1 MDKYCI
7 WLLILLAFL
16 VFLDNRNNT
25 EGFGAFGDAG
35 APANFASDG
44 GENLQGKPL
53 NNVGEKG
60 EKEETDDQVKYV
72 PIGLQPQKVVMEPPP
87 SMVDSLNALS
97 GAPVNM
103 HSFMLLGMD
112 EMVGSKT
119 IDSSVPMPYPR
130 VGAPDNLG
138 RDTSFEEPEE
148 EVQVY
153 PGYDGSPE
161 PKLTVD
167 QQIQHS
173 KGEQAVGK
181 GEQAVGKGEQ
191 AVGKGS
197 RGKVGVDIV
206 YAPWCGWSKKSLPDF
221 EKMDEKLNNLSP
233 SETNGWDVSCNI
245 YDSETPEGKQKAK
258 DLDVKG
264 FPSVLVNVN
273 GEHTEGP
280 RGYDDMISFI
290 NEITGA
296 NIQA

>member
-1 MDKYCI
+1 MER
-7 WLLILLAFL
+7 LLQMSKDELIEE
-16 VFLDNRNNT
+16 LDWHSEIR
-25 EGFGAFGDAG
+25 EEAKSRIEDLKDAG
-35 APANFASDG
+35 APADFASDG
-44 GENLQGKPL
+44 GETLQGKPL
-53 NNVGEKG
+53 NNV
-60 EKEETDDQVKYV
+60 EETDDKVKYV
-72 PIGLQPQKVVMEPPP
+72 PIGLQPQKVVMEPPS

-103 HSFMLLGMD
+103 NSYMLLGMD

-138 RDTSFEEPEE
+138 RDTSFEEPEGD
-148 EVQVY
+148 VQVY

-181 GEQAVGKGEQ
+181 G
-191 AVGKGS
+191 S
-197 RGKVGVDIV
+197 SGKVGVDIV

-280 RGYDDMISFI
+280 RGYDDMISHI

>member
-7 WLLILLAFL
+7 WLLILFAFL

-35 APANFASDG
+35 APADFASDG
-44 GENLQGKPL
+44 GETLQGKPL
-53 NNVGEKG
+53 NNV
-60 EKEETDDQVKYV
+60 EETDDKVKYV
-72 PIGLQPQKVVMEPPP
+72 PIGLQPQKVVMEPPS

-103 HSFMLLGMD
+103 NSYMLLGMD

-138 RDTSFEEPEE
+138 RDTSFEEPEGD
-148 EVQVY
+148 VQVY
-153 PGYDGSPE
+153 PGHDGSPE

-181 GEQAVGKGEQ
+181 G
-191 AVGKGS
+191 S
-197 RGKVGVDIV
+197 SGKVGVDIV

-280 RGYDDMISFI
+280 RGYDDMISHI